1 MKSHRHVRSVAAI
14 ACGAALLLT
23 TTGAAEAQTPKP
35 VVSSS
40 TDTRVAA
47 LLAQLRSQGIAQGE
61 GSLADLQRQV
71 ENGPTSVVSAA
82 RGLPKCRGTFRAV
95 SGTVTLQESM
105 RHGIPW
111 GVKLSAGNAPQGVVK
126 FSAQIFANK
135 REANVYRTHKELWS
149 YHFHGPLPR
158 TFDVKGSRKKYTMK
172 RGDDVSFLW
181 TWKSVSKPRSGGYR
195 FVNCEFKP

>member
-1 MKSHRHVRSVAAI
+1 M
-14 ACGAALLLT
+14 LT

-35 VVSSS
+35 KAVVSSPA
-40 TDTRVAA
+40 DARVAT
-47 LLAQLRSQGIAQGE
+47 LLAKLRAQGIAQGD

-71 ENGPTSVVSAA
+71 ENGPTSAVSAA